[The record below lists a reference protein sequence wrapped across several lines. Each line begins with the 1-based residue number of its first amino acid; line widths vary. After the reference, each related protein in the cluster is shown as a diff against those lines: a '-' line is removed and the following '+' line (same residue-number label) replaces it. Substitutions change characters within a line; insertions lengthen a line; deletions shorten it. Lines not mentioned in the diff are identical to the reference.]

1 MSLPVS
7 AQKTGVTDPS
17 LSIAVDAEGMLHFH
31 NKQVVPQV
39 FSETVKEEDEG
50 TPLVDLVINRVEE
63 LDSNLLIRLVEQGR
77 VLLNGKPAEA
87 ETQLKAGHQ
96 IELDVPATE
105 LLRRR
110 VEQEIERGGLESG
123 NISLLIQADKDVR
136 HEPSSTCAPWLANW
150 GWGRCC
156 WQRARR
162 IFTAARA
169 EKRPSDGRVSDNID
183 PRTVCPVVR
192 LFLPWWFSL
201 ARSCWRGGG
210 AGRCPKGGSTLRPDW
225 D

>member
-1 MSLPVS
+1 MKQQHRHHQEKHANKRRSLDATVQRLDV
-7 AQKTGVTDPS
+7 AGVLHDS
-17 LSIAVDAEGMLHFH
+17 FDLAVFATLRAAVPREEPPFAGAEGMLHFH

-136 HEPSSTCAPWLANW
+136 HETIINLCAMAGEL
-150 GWGRCC
+150 GV
-156 WQRARR
+156 
-162 IFTAARA
+162 
-169 EKRPSDGRVSDNID
+169 GRVLLATRPTD
-183 PRTVCPVVR
+183 
-192 LFLPWWFSL
+192 FS
-201 ARSCWRGGG
+201 
-210 AGRCPKGGSTLRPDW
+210 RPPEPEN
-225 D
+225 